1 MSCLFYL
8 IINCRK
14 TMSWLENIQE
24 CDCFYYLK
32 IVSINFKWTWQS
44 YCVFLVNCFCSCVW
58 MTYLTWNVYHFLQ
71 PSSISDDEIIC
82 DFTGK
87 LRQWEE
93 EASNN
98 PKFKSTKLL
107 SSVPLY
113 NFIILL
119 WMNYPCI
126 LIKTIITLCT
136 RSYLSHQCE
145 IFLSVLFSYSMI
157 NCFTSP
163 ATLPIAYR
171 HVTIPPILINSFLDL
186 VHDFSYHCVCLLF
199 FKENIFEQIVY
210 ICTLTFSSPRSHS
223 YNTQNS

>member
-1 MSCLFYL
+1 
-8 IINCRK
+8 
-14 TMSWLENIQE
+14 MSWLENIQE
-24 CDCFYYLK
+24 CDYFYYLK
-32 IVSINFKWTWQS
+32 IISINFKWTWQS

-58 MTYLTWNVYHFLQ
+58 MACHLKCLSLPPTLFRLRWWNYLWFYR
-71 PSSISDDEIIC
+71 EI
-82 DFTGK
+82 
-87 LRQWEE
+87 
-93 EASNN
+93 EAVRREPSNN

-107 SSVPLY
+107 SSVPHY

-145 IFLSVLFSYSMI
+145 VFLSVLFSYSVM

-163 ATLPIAYR
+163 ATLPTVYR
-171 HVTIPPILINSFLDL
+171 HVIIPPILINSFLDL
-186 VHDFSYHCVCLLF
+186 VHDSSYHCVCLLF

-210 ICTLTFSSPRSHS
+210 MCTLTFSSPRSHS
-223 YNTQNS
+223 YNTQNI

>member
-1 MSCLFYL
+1 MT
-8 IINCRK
+8 RK
-14 TMSWLENIQE
+14 HPGMWLLLLREN
-24 CDCFYYLK
+24 YN
-32 IVSINFKWTWQS
+32 INFKWTRQS

-71 PSSISDDEIIC
+71 TSSISDDEIVC

-107 SSVPLY
+107 SSVPHY

-136 RSYLSHQCE
+136 RSYLSHQRE
-145 IFLSVLFSYSMI
+145 IFLIDFLKLFSFIFLLHDKLLHLSCY
-157 NCFTSP
+157 
-163 ATLPIAYR
+163 IA
-171 HVTIPPILINSFLDL
+171 NSL
-186 VHDFSYHCVCLLF
+186 
-199 FKENIFEQIVY
+199 
-210 ICTLTFSSPRSHS
+210 
-223 YNTQNS
+223 